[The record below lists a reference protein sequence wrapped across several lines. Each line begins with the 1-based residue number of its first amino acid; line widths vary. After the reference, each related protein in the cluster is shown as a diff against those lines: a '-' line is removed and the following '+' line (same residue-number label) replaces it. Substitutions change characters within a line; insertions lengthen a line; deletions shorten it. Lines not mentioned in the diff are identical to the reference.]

1 MDIAKACRRTPVQKH
16 EKLIHLSST
25 DCAREL
31 VQLRD
36 ESLYFDIETRAGQMT
51 CFSFASNHTPTF
63 SFLVRNYMNQLQQG
77 SLVVLCALARAL
89 MRNTVVVHNCMYDLP
104 FLTFYHGFP
113 FPRQVYDTMCSHHR
127 IFPEADKS
135 LAHCISLYTNYPNH
149 KVISINETHS
159 PAQDEQLLTY
169 NSYDVQVLK
178 AIHFNQA
185 QYATQ
190 LGCTE
195 SIAAVNRSI
204 PPYAKMGLRGLVVST
219 GERFVKQKMLARRL
233 VQLQRIAN
241 LALGPHAFELSSP
254 KQAVNY
260 FHNVMGMPAVEETA
274 SGNPSLKGDNLYVLA
289 LGTESFIIPLIIHY
303 REVDKELTMLKFKS
317 PGDQTMRIP

>member
-1 MDIAKACRRTPVQKH
+1 M
-16 EKLIHLSST
+16 
-25 DCAREL
+25 
-31 VQLRD
+31 
-36 ESLYFDIETRAGQMT
+36 
-51 CFSFASNHTPTF
+51 
-63 SFLVRNYMNQLQQG
+63 
-77 SLVVLCALARAL
+77 
-89 MRNTVVVHNCMYDLP
+89 
-104 FLTFYHGFP
+104 
-113 FPRQVYDTMCSHHR
+113 
-127 IFPEADKS
+127 
-135 LAHCISLYTNYPNH
+135 
-149 KVISINETHS
+149 
-159 PAQDEQLLTY
+159 
-169 NSYDVQVLK
+169 QVLK

-289 LGTESFIIPLIIHY
+289 LGTDSFIIPLIIHY